1 MENHT
6 DGAGNRI
13 SIHALLAESDRSAR
27 MSGTQR
33 PAFLSTL
40 SLRRATAVPTLQPR
54 HAPNFYPRSPCGER
68 PRQFLRP
75 KNRKNFY
82 PRSPCG
88 ERLPTTPPAKRNTA
102 VFLSTLSLRRAT
114 CACQTAKNGITIS
127 IHALLAESDNSRHY
141 CCLKIGISIHALLA
155 ESDLR
160 LKNRQKRHN
169 ISIHA
174 LLAESDGGK
183 RQDLPLDTH
192 FYPRSP
198 CGERHNADWR
208 WPEYFNHFYP
218 RSPCGERPASDSL
231 SDTSDVISIH
241 ALLAES
247 DIRATI
253 LEEVTLYFYP
263 RSPCGERP
271 QHKCCGHRSNYFYPR
286 SPCGERL
293 TWQCCAVGPVTISIH
308 ALLAESDKP
317 S

>member
-174 LLAESDGGK
+174 LLAESDITLIGDG
-183 RQDLPLDTH
+183 
-192 FYPRSP
+192 
-198 CGERHNADWR
+198 
-208 WPEYFNHFYP
+208 
-218 RSPCGERPASDSL
+218 L
-231 SDTSDVISIH
+231 S
-241 ALLAES
+241 
-247 DIRATI
+247 I
-253 LEEVTLYFYP
+253 L
-263 RSPCGERP
+263 
-271 QHKCCGHRSNYFYPR
+271 
-286 SPCGERL
+286 
-293 TWQCCAVGPVTISIH
+293 TISIH
-308 ALLAESDKP
+308 ALLAESDLLVILSRILRMLFLSTLSLRRATNHHKSNQWKYHNFYPRSPCGERPLTCPQHWMQSPFLSTLSLRRATP
-317 S
+317 SPRYNQGC

>member
-1 MENHT
+1 M
-6 DGAGNRI
+6 
-13 SIHALLAESDRSAR
+13 
-27 MSGTQR
+27 
-33 PAFLSTL
+33 
-40 SLRRATAVPTLQPR
+40 RRATAAPVCPGLKDR
-54 HAPNFYPRSPCGER
+54 HFYPRSPCGER

-198 CGERHNADWR
+198 CGER
-208 WPEYFNHFYP
+208 
-218 RSPCGERPASDSL
+218 
-231 SDTSDVISIH
+231 
-241 ALLAES
+241 
-247 DIRATI
+247 
-253 LEEVTLYFYP
+253 
-263 RSPCGERP
+263 P

>member
-1 MENHT
+1 M
-6 DGAGNRI
+6 
-13 SIHALLAESDRSAR
+13 
-27 MSGTQR
+27 
-33 PAFLSTL
+33 
-40 SLRRATAVPTLQPR
+40 RRATR
-54 HAPNFYPRSPCGER
+54 GESHRRSRKPNFYPRSPCGER
-68 PRQFLRP
+68 PQRPYVRDSKTGISIHALLAESDRRAHVAAEARSQFLSTLSLRRATTAISAP
-75 KNRKNFY
+75 KK
-82 PRSPCG
+82 SQ
-88 ERLPTTPPAKRNTA
+88 K
-102 VFLSTLSLRRAT
+102 FLSTLSLRRAT